1 MKKSFPIF
9 WDWESGENLRPLF
22 LGVGGNRNSR
32 SPLNYVDGNGV
43 GNVPQTSQRHSSWSR
58 WKPPG
63 EISNPHGL
71 HERLK
76 VVTLS
81 QLELATHLEGY
92 SCPRSYDQ
100 FYQQQHGW
108 IETFDQSDGYASKLN
123 QPNHVVTC
131 QSNDWRWM
139 TPWPTPWSSRLTLWL
154 CTWLAP

>member
-43 GNVPQTSQRHSSWSR
+43 GNVPQTSQRHSSWNR

-92 SCPRSYDQ
+92 SCPRSYVH
-100 FYQQQHGW
+100 FYQQHHGW
-108 IETFDQSDGYASKLN
+108 VGLWACS
-123 QPNHVVTC
+123 V
-131 QSNDWRWM
+131 SNRM
-139 TPWPTPWSSRLTLWL
+139 AHFLLHYLVSHCAGRSRLLKLVWKYN
-154 CTWLAP
+154 